1 MKMMQLEKEKN
12 KFYLELN
19 ERGTIKIEKLYI
31 KAHVLIFKCI
41 MQNERNAREEMKQE
55 QDAAYHESLAADR
68 AKVEAEKMRQN
79 EEIEKQRKEKLEEE
93 LKEVIFYR
101 KYLSWFVSIFIYVW
115 LPFDRF
121 FSHHGGN

>member
-1 MKMMQLEKEKN
+1 MMQLEKEKN

-68 AKVEAEKMRQN
+68 AKVEAEKM
-79 EEIEKQRKEKLEEE
+79 
-93 LKEVIFYR
+93 
-101 KYLSWFVSIFIYVW
+101 
-115 LPFDRF
+115 
-121 FSHHGGN
+121 